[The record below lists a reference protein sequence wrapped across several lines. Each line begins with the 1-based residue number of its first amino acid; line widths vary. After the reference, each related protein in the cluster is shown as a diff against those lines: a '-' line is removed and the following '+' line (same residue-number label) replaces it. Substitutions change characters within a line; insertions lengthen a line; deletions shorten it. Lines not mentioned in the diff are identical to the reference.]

1 MLELNLTKDQIE
13 KEATISF
20 IGLGNMGSAIAR
32 AISYQNKEDS
42 TDYSIGLFDKNPA
55 QVAKL
60 QSYIENEGS
69 KVFQYKNIE
78 SLVKNSAIVI
88 ICVKPQI
95 LPSIYKEISTSH
107 KDKTSFISIA
117 AGVPLSTLSNNIE
130 TNEIVRFMPN
140 IAAKARAAVTAVA
153 PHKNCSENHLNNSL
167 NISKVIGQG
176 FILSE
181 DKFSAFI
188 GISGS
193 AIAYIFEFA
202 HALALGGTREG
213 IPYDES
219 VEIAFSTMESALA
232 LYKMDKDNPINMM
245 VKVCSAGGTTIEG
258 IKALAEGSFDDTV
271 INAVSNSAQK
281 SRDLEK

>member
-1 MLELNLTKDQIE
+1 MLELNLTKDQGE

-32 AISYQNKEDS
+32 AISFQNKEDK
-42 TDYSIGLFDKNPA
+42 TNYSIGLFDANPS
-55 QVAKL
+55 QITKL
-60 QSYIENEGS
+60 KSYIESEGTKAFS
-69 KVFQYKNIE
+69 YKDIS
-78 SLVKNSAIVI
+78 SLIKNSSIVVL
-88 ICVKPQI
+88 CVKPQI
-95 LPSIYKEISTSH
+95 LPNIYNEIRMAH
-107 KDKTSFISIA
+107 KDKTAFISIA
-117 AGVPLSTLSNNIE
+117 AGVPLSTISNNIE

-153 PHKNCSENHLNNSL
+153 PHKNCSKEHLDNAL

-176 FILSE
+176 FILNE

-188 GISGS
+188 GLSGS
-193 AIAYIFEFA
+193 AIAYVFEFA

-213 IPYDES
+213 IPYDQAT
-219 VEIAFSTMESALA
+219 EIAFSTMESALA

-258 IKALAEGSFDDTV
+258 IKALSEGNFDNTV
-271 INAVSNSAQK
+271 INAVSDAAQK

>member
-1 MLELNLTKDQIE
+1 MLELNLTKEQQE

-32 AISYQNKEDS
+32 AISFQNKEDK
-42 TDYSIGLFDKNPA
+42 TNYSIGLFDANPS
-55 QVAKL
+55 QVTKL
-60 QSYIENEGS
+60 ESYIEGEGT
-69 KVFQYKNIE
+69 KVFTYKNI
-78 SLVKNSAIVI
+78 SALIKNSAIVLL
-88 ICVKPQI
+88 CVKPQI
-95 LPSIYKEISTSH
+95 LPNIYDAISTAH
-107 KDKTSFISIA
+107 KDKTTFISIA

-130 TNEIVRFMPN
+130 SNEIVRFMPN

-153 PHKNCSENHLNNSL
+153 PHKACSENHLNNSL

-213 IPYDES
+213 IPYDQS
-219 VEIAFSTMESALA
+219 TEIAFSTMESALA
-232 LYKMDKDNPINMM
+232 LYKMDKENPIDMM

-258 IKALAEGSFDDTV
+258 IKALADGNFDNTV
-271 INAVSNSAQK
+271 INAVSNAAQK

>member
-1 MLELNLTKDQIE
+1 MLELNLTKKQSK

-32 AISYQNKEDS
+32 AISYQNKEDK
-42 TDYSIGLFDKNPA
+42 TNYSIGLFDANPT
-55 QVAKL
+55 QVSKERTFIEGEGTKTF
-60 QSYIENEGS
+60 SYKDIT
-69 KVFQYKNIE
+69 
-78 SLVKNSAIVI
+78 SLIKNSAIVVL
-88 ICVKPQI
+88 CVKPQI
-95 LPSIYKEISTSH
+95 LPKIYDEIKISH
-107 KDKTSFISIA
+107 NDETAFISIA
-117 AGVPLSTLSNNIE
+117 AGVPLSTLSNNLAS
-130 TNEIVRFMPN
+130 NEIVRFMPN
-140 IAAKARAAVTAVA
+140 IAAKARASVTAVA
-153 PHKNCSENHLNNSL
+153 PHNNCSKLHLSNAM
-167 NISKVIGQG
+167 NIAQSIGQG

-202 HALALGGTREG
+202 HAMALGGTREG
-213 IPYDES
+213 IPYDQS
-219 VEIAFSTMESALA
+219 TEIAFSTMESALA

-258 IKALAEGSFDDTV
+258 IKALAEGNFDDTV
-271 INAVSNSAQK
+271 INAVSDAAQK